1 MKVENSGT
9 ERIGRQR
16 TNETS
21 PAKKTRETKEQ
32 RDASLERSLDRAA
45 LSEDAITLA
54 EARKKLGEL
63 PETREALVA
72 ELKAKIEAGE
82 YEVSFEDL
90 ADRLLSLFG
99 DE

>member
-1 MKVENSGT
+1 MKVDSSGT
-9 ERIGRQR
+9 ERIGRPH

-21 PAKKTRETKEQ
+21 PAGKAQGAKEK
-32 RDASLERSLDRAA
+32 RGADVKRPLDKAA

-63 PETREALVA
+63 PETREALVT

-82 YEVSFEDL
+82 YDISFEDL
-90 ADRLLSLFG
+90 ADRLIALFG
-99 DE
+99 ED